1 MSFANSDFGII
12 SQRADM
18 KSAPT
23 TEIPNQYYEE
33 RTVPCHEPKAWVR
46 RQDAAFWQIFSQP
59 FKKMSY
65 AKRQPEILVKSGR
78 I

>member
-23 TEIPNQYYEE
+23 TEIPNQHYEE
-33 RTVPCHEPKAWVR
+33 HTVPCHEPKAWVR
-46 RQDAAFWQIFSQP
+46 RQDAAFRNLSYYFKWQSSLKTMGICFQ
-59 FKKMSY
+59 
-65 AKRQPEILVKSGR
+65 AAC
-78 I
+78 